1 MMNINILNKV
11 VKGVA
16 EQIPLVNSFYT
27 QSPYESWNVNE
38 CKYGSISFVVT
49 KTTNRE
55 NTTTYDA
62 VLYYGDRLT
71 EDKSN
76 IDSIHSDAA
85 TVIQTIVGALNQTN
99 EEYID
104 IEYPVGITLFEQ
116 KFCDEL
122 AGGYANLI
130 INVEGMGECF
140 EDAYDIPEIVGTSAY
155 YTKDE
160 IIELFPLKTSL
171 STVAYSG
178 SFRDL
183 RDIPNLTTEVQYNQL
198 MQRVLNLTEMT
209 HDLENNKVDNTTFND
224 VIKSLGGDLSGVAT
238 KQQLDTFINGQN
250 QINTNLAVE
259 LKNKVSSGY
268 FQEEITKLNNEI
280 ASKVNQRSFDAHITD
295 NNNKFTELEQ
305 AIDKKVS
312 NDTLNGVNQVITNL
326 AVEVGTKLDKDYFDG
341 WKDNVISTLSTKVST
356 QTFTNTVSNMY
367 TKSEVDNLVANSGG
381 SVDVEQVEQ
390 IVNDVVGEAIDNI
403 TEDVIE
409 SVRVELDELVN
420 EEIQS
425 QIGEFV
431 TEAELETAVA
441 EQYNKI
447 INTDEFKEE
456 LSGVVES
463 AVTEFVGD
471 IVTEAELASKNL
483 ASKYYV
489 DNRFDAAT
497 TNINTAIEEVN
508 GQFDSYYNKSEV
520 DTKIKNVKVDLS
532 DYPTKTEVSD
542 TYLTKSDAVN
552 TYITKDYTYTKS
564 EIDAIG
570 SAINNRF
577 PSYLS
582 KTEAAISYYNKS
594 QIDTKLDNV
603 KVDLSAYYTKDQV
616 NTLIDSVEV
625 DMTDYYTKEDA
636 DLTFCSKSDTYTK
649 AQIDSKD
656 KIINNKF
663 GSYYTKTEVD
673 ELVNSGDL
681 SNYYTKDE
689 VNDIVD
695 NIQVGGS
702 GEIELTNYYTKSES
716 DNKFSKKTDVYTKS
730 EVYPKGEVYNKTEIT
745 NNFYSKSQ
753 IDDIVDNIDV
763 EDVDL
768 SAYYTKVEVD
778 NKIANVKPD
787 LTDYYTKEEVNDIVD
802 NIVVGEDVDLT
813 NYYTKTEVDNK
824 IKNVTVD
831 LTGYYT
837 KEEVN
842 DIISGIE
849 VGGDVD
855 LSNYY
860 KKTETYNRTEI
871 DNKISNV
878 EVDLSSYYTKTEVNA
893 IVGDIDS
900 ILNNVLYSK

>member
-76 IDSIHSDAA
+76 IDSIHSDAS

-122 AGGYANLI
+122 AGGYANLV

-140 EDAYDIPEIVGTSAY
+140 NDEYSIPEIVGTSAY
-155 YTKDE
+155 FTKDE
-160 IIELFPLKTSL
+160 IIELFPLRDQL
-171 STVAYSG
+171 SSVAYSG

-183 RDIPNLTTEVQYNQL
+183 LDVPNLTTEVQYNQL
-198 MQRVLNLTEMT
+198 Y
-209 HDLENNKVDNTTFND
+209 NKVLQVTETTENLIETKVDKTTFND
-224 VIKSLGGDLSGVAT
+224 TIKALGGDLSGVAT

-268 FQEEITKLNNEI
+268 FQEEITKLNTTI
-280 ASKVNQRSFDAHITD
+280 GSKVSQQSFENHIAD
-295 NNNKFTELEQ
+295 NNNKFAELEQ

-312 NDTLNGVNQVITNL
+312 NDTLNGVSQVITNL

-456 LSGVVES
+456 LSGVVETT
-463 AVTEFVGD
+463 VTEFVGD
-471 IVTEAELASKNL
+471 IVTEAELSSKNL

-508 GQFDSYYNKSEV
+508 GQFDSYYTKSEV
-520 DTKIKNVKVDLS
+520 DTKIKDVKVDLS
-532 DYPTKTEVSD
+532 DYYTKSEVDNLDSSIVSRFNNHYTKTEV
-542 TYLTKSDAVN
+542 
-552 TYITKDYTYTKS
+552 YTKS
-564 EIDAIG
+564 EVDTKD
-570 SAINNRF
+570 SVIN
-577 PSYLS
+577 S
-582 KTEAAISYYNKS
+582 KFGSYYTKS
-594 QIDTKLDNV
+594 EVDTKLDNID
-603 KVDLSAYYTKDQV
+603 VDLSAYYTKDQV
-616 NTLIDSVEV
+616 NTLIDNVEV

-636 DLTFCSKSDTYTK
+636 DLMFCSKSDTYTK

-656 KIINNKF
+656 KILNNKF
-663 GSYYTKTEVD
+663 GSYYTKSEVE
-673 ELVNSGDL
+673 ELVNNGDL

-695 NIQVGGS
+695 NIQIGGS
-702 GEIELTNYYTKSES
+702 GEIELTNYYTKAES

-753 IDDIVDNIDV
+753 IDDIVDNI
-763 EDVDL
+763 
-768 SAYYTKVEVD
+768 EV
-778 NKIANVKPD
+778 
-787 LTDYYTKEEVNDIVD
+787 
-802 NIVVGEDVDLT
+802 
-813 NYYTKTEVDNK
+813 
-824 IKNVTVD
+824 
-831 LTGYYT
+831 
-837 KEEVN
+837 
-842 DIISGIE
+842 
-849 VGGDVD
+849 GDVD

-860 KKTETYNRTEI
+860 KKTETYNRTQI
-871 DNKISNV
+871 D
-878 EVDLSSYYTKTEVNA
+878 TKL
-893 IVGDIDS
+893 GDINT
-900 ILNNVLYSK
+900 ILNNILYSL